1 MRKLAVLCLLF
12 GLLLSGCAADTAA
25 PEEALQPAEQREIA
39 TARELQ
45 DFFESGGSSVR
56 LAADID
62 MEDTMLKLTS
72 ARGSIE
78 IIGNGHTIAGS
89 APCVIRLEDGCS
101 IALNNVSISARQTGL
116 GLLGGGTVAAADASV
131 TAEVN
136 AIQAAGALT
145 VASGS
150 SLTLSGN
157 GNGIVALGVSVQ
169 QGSTLAVTSV
179 SAAISTGRGD
189 LTLYPRA
196 KVTSEASG
204 DNAVKV
210 DGMLIMMEEAVLT
223 ASNTGEHNGVRIG
236 SLQAKESATLNAKGG
251 INGAGLFVVE
261 LYEDVTLKGES
272 TPDVKIEA
280 GKGKLTFE

>member
-1 MRKLAVLCLLF
+1 MRKLAVLCLFL

-25 PEEALQPAEQREIA
+25 PEEALQPAEQSEIA
-39 TARELQ
+39 TARELL
-45 DFFESGGSSVR
+45 DFFGSGGSSAR

-62 MEDTMLKLTS
+62 MEDTMLKLTA

-78 IIGNGHTIAGS
+78 IIGDGHTIAGS

-101 IALNNVSISARQTGL
+101 ITLNSVSISARQTGL
-116 GLLGGGTVAAADASV
+116 GLLGSGTVSAADTVITS
-131 TAEVN
+131 EVN

-145 VASGS
+145 VTSGS

-157 GNGIVALGVSVQ
+157 GNGIVALGLNLQ
-169 QGSTLAVTSV
+169 QDSTLDITAVST
-179 SAAISTGRGD
+179 AISTGRGD

-196 KVTSEASG
+196 IVSCEASG

-210 DGMLIMMEEAVLT
+210 DGTLVMMEEAALT
-223 ASNTGEHNGVRIG
+223 ANNTGEHNGARIG
-236 SLQAKESATLNAKGG
+236 ALQADKSATLNAKGG
-251 INGAGLFVVE
+251 VNGAGVFVVE
-261 LYEDVTLKGES
+261 LYEDVTLKGAS

-280 GKGKLTFE
+280 GKGKLIFE